1 MNHFESDR
9 SFYIKAMTMP
19 TFRDTNPLL
28 RPQERILETARA
40 LFYSRGAGNVGIDLI
55 IAESGVAKATLYKHF
70 KSKDELIVAYMRQ
83 GDLRWLEWLQGAVSR
98 LAPAPENQL
107 MAVWDALEEWFSLP
121 LFRGCLLTNTVI
133 ELAQPEH
140 LAGAVLLEH
149 KERVRGYL
157 ETLAVQAGVG
167 NSRQTS
173 QIWMLLLE
181 GATVTAARE
190 RTPDSAEL
198 ARKLARDFLGQEV
211 VTQPQT
217 RVQMLEH
224 LDFEF

>member
-1 MNHFESDR
+1 M
-9 SFYIKAMTMP
+9 
-19 TFRDTNPLL
+19 
-28 RPQERILETARA
+28 
-40 LFYSRGAGNVGIDLI
+40 GIDLI

-83 GDLRWLEWLQGAVSR
+83 GDLRWLEWLQNAVSR
-98 LAPAPENQL
+98 LAPAPEGQL

-140 LAGAVLLEH
+140 PAGAALLEH
-149 KERVRGYL
+149 KERVRTYF
-157 ETLAVQAGVG
+157 ETLAAQVG
-167 NSRQTS
+167 TENPRLTAE
-173 QIWMLLLE
+173 IWMLLLE
-181 GATVTAARE
+181 GATATAARE
-190 RTPDSAEL
+190 HTPDSAGL

-211 VTQPQT
+211 ALEPQT
-217 RVQMLEH
+217 RTQMLEH